1 MHNEAN
7 LRPTMKRV
15 TVAFLALAAIAFV
28 AFLAIPRQEVAEGP
42 GHVHQ
47 EDVTNRNDVINRSR
61 PKAKPVVVNT
71 SDPYW
76 QRALEEIDK
85 SPEEI
90 AAQAQREERQGIY
103 LPKLIR
109 GNPREKLLALTFD
122 DGPHPVFTDKLL
134 ALLKQENVKA
144 TFFVVGKMVEKNP
157 DLLKDIVRNGNMV
170 GNHTFSHVTLT
181 KIPLNEIR
189 AEYEACNDIVE
200 DVVGQKMRF
209 CRPPGGDYDR
219 HVVKAATEQGLTTV
233 LWTDDPG
240 DYANPGTHTIER
252 KTLDRLSN
260 GGIILLHDG
269 IQETLDVLPQIIAY
283 ARDHGYRFV
292 TVDEL
297 LNSLNPTFRY
307 NPVRP
312 FAVDDVTNKP
322 KSNAPSPTP
331 TK

>member
-1 MHNEAN
+1 
-7 LRPTMKRV
+7 MKKAV
-15 TVAFLALAAIAFV
+15 AIVATVVAIGLLVYFFV
-28 AFLAIPRQEVAEGP
+28 PRGSTEEGP
-42 GHVHQ
+42 GNVHQ
-47 EDVTNRNDVINRSR
+47 QDADTRYDVIKKTR
-61 PKAKPVVVNT
+61 PRAKPVVLST

-76 QRALEEIDK
+76 ERALEEVDR

-90 AAQAQREERQGIY
+90 AAQAQREERQGMY

-109 GNPREKLLALTFD
+109 GNAREKLIALTFD
-122 DGPHPVFTDKLL
+122 DGPHLEFTEKLL
-134 ALLKQENVKA
+134 ALLRRENVKA

-157 DLLKDIVRNGNMV
+157 QLLKDIIANGNMV
-170 GNHTFSHVTLT
+170 GNHTFSHVMLT
-181 KIPLNEIR
+181 KIPVNEIR

-200 DVVGQKMRF
+200 DVAGYHMRF

-240 DYANPGTHTIER
+240 DYASPGTHVIEK

-297 LNSLNPTFRY
+297 LRSLNSNIHEPIR
-307 NPVRP
+307 PV
-312 FAVDDVTNKP
+312 ADET
-322 KSNAPSPTP
+322 
-331 TK
+331 TKEPATQAAASKEG